1 MLAYSKK
8 CQISGVVKCMS
19 NSEVETLIKIGELAE
34 KRPKQPDLVLF
45 IGRSGGELIDNA
57 KHCYL
62 ESVRGKYKFKTIF
75 YTNSP
80 AAATELTANG
90 VPFNSELDMDLITQA
105 ALVVCDDFHWRS
117 GVLEFMTKGA
127 KLFQLW
133 HGIPLKSIGLIQAA
147 TEHKNMPPD
156 RKRWLEFGYSGYDA
170 VLSTSPYVSEEIFS
184 RAFGAKE
191 FVDFGYPRN
200 DVLLRPSLKLDK
212 LDMINVPKNLLT
224 RLQAHRKAGGK
235 VVVYMPTFRDYKGDG
250 TLAAGH
256 YLDLRSLS
264 EFGKRTNTLFM
275 LKFHPYVKDIPVNL
289 PENCIFCPPA
299 ADVYPLLRFTD
310 MLLTDYSSI
319 YFDYLLLNRPIH
331 FHIPDKEEYEEKD
344 RKFMLNFDDWTPGR
358 KSRAQEECFAAL
370 EEILANGGDD
380 GFAGERLRM
389 RDILFKYQD
398 DQAAVRC
405 CEFVE
410 RLLGI

>member
-1 MLAYSKK
+1 
-8 CQISGVVKCMS
+8 MS
-19 NSEVETLIKIGELAE
+19 NLELEALLKIGRIAE
-34 KRPKQPDLVLF
+34 MKPKRPDLVLF
-45 IGRSGGELIDNA
+45 VGRSGGELIDNA

-62 ESVRGKYKFKTIF
+62 ECFRGNYKFKPLF
-75 YTNSP
+75 YTNSAH
-80 AAATELTANG
+80 AAAELRANG
-90 VPFNSELDMDLITQA
+90 IPFIEDLDIELITKVG
-105 ALVVCDDFHWRS
+105 LVVCDDFHWRS

-147 TEHKNMPPD
+147 TEHKNMSAD

-184 RAFGAKE
+184 QVFGTKE

-200 DVLLRPSLKLDK
+200 DVLLRPSSKLDK
-212 LDMINVPKNLLT
+212 LDMINAPKDLLA
-224 RLQAHRKAGGK
+224 RLQAHRRSGGK

-256 YLDLRSLS
+256 YLDISALA
-264 EFGKRTNTLFM
+264 EFGKKTNTLFM

-289 PENCIFCPPA
+289 PENCVFCPPT

-310 MLLTDYSSI
+310 VLLTDYSSI

-344 RKFMLNFDDWTPGR
+344 RRFMLNFDAWTPGH
-358 KSRAQEECFAAL
+358 KSRTPEKCFDAL
-370 EEILANGGDD
+370 GAILSGGDD
-380 GFAGERLRM
+380 GMESERLRM
-389 RDILFKYQD
+389 RDILFKYHD
-398 DQAAVRC
+398 DRSAARC

-410 RLLGI
+410 KKMGL

>member
-1 MLAYSKK
+1 
-8 CQISGVVKCMS
+8 MS
-19 NSEVETLIKIGELAE
+19 NLELETLLKIEKLAE
-34 KRPKQPDLVLF
+34 QRAKQPDLVLF

-62 ESVRGKYKFKTIF
+62 ESIRGKYKFKPIF
-75 YTNSP
+75 YTNSAH
-80 AAATELTANG
+80 AAAELSAHG
-90 VPFNSELDMDLITQA
+90 IPYIMELDIDLITRA

-147 TEHKNMPPD
+147 TEHKNMSPD
-156 RKRWLEFGYSGYDA
+156 RKNWLEFGYSGYDA
-170 VLSTSPYVSEEIFS
+170 VLSTSPYVSEEIFNQ
-184 RAFGAKE
+184 AFGAKE
-191 FVDFGYPRN
+191 FVEFGYPRN

-212 LDMINVPKNLLT
+212 LDMVNAPKDLLA
-224 RLQAHRKAGGK
+224 RLQAQRKAGGK
-235 VVVYMPTFRDYKGDG
+235 TVVYMPTFRDYKGDG
-250 TLAAGH
+250 TVAAGH
-256 YLDLRSLS
+256 YLDVRALS
-264 EFGKRTNTLFM
+264 EFGKKTNTLFL

-289 PENCIFCPPA
+289 PDNCIFCPPA

-310 MLLTDYSSI
+310 LLLTDYSSI

-358 KSRAQEECFAAL
+358 KSRTPEECFAAL
-370 EEILANGGDD
+370 EEALSASGGD
-380 GFAGERLRM
+380 GFESERLRM
-389 RDILFKYQD
+389 RDILFKYHD
-398 DQAAVRC
+398 DKAAVRC
-405 CEFVE
+405 CEFIE
-410 RLLGI
+410 KTLGI

>member
-1 MLAYSKK
+1 MSELDLAAF
-8 CQISGVVKCMS
+8 
-19 NSEVETLIKIGELAE
+19 IKIAKLAE
-34 KRPKQPDLVLF
+34 LQPKQADLVLF
-45 IGRSGGELIDNA
+45 IGRSGGELIDNV

-62 ESVRGKYKFKTIF
+62 ESIRGDYKFKSLF
-75 YTNSP
+75 YTNSAH
-80 AAATELTANG
+80 AAAEFSANG
-90 VPFNSELDMDLITQA
+90 IPFIDELDFELITKV

-117 GVLEFMTKGA
+117 GALEFMTKGA
-127 KLFQLW
+127 KIFQLW

-147 TEHKNMPPD
+147 TEHKNMSPD

-170 VLSTSPYVSEEIFS
+170 VLSTSPYVSEQIFNQ
-184 RAFGAKE
+184 AFGAKE
-191 FVDFGYPRN
+191 FVEFGYPRN

-224 RLQAHRKAGGK
+224 RVQAQRKAGGK

-256 YLDLRSLS
+256 YLDMRALS
-264 EFGKRTNTLFM
+264 EFGKKTNTLFL

-289 PENCIFCPPA
+289 PDNCIFCPPA

-358 KSRAQEECFAAL
+358 KSRTPEECFAAL
-370 EEILANGGDD
+370 EEALSAGGDD
-380 GFAGERLRM
+380 GFESERLRL
-389 RDILFKYQD
+389 RDILFKYHD
-398 DQAAVRC
+398 DKAAVRC
-405 CEFVE
+405 CEFIE
-410 RLLGI
+410 AMQGR